1 MNDKYPRRRST
12 LLLSCAAAML
22 LPLYACA
29 EDSATYTATAEK
41 SEDKSATES
50 VKETT
55 RDAMDRAGDAA
66 SDMRMHLA
74 LESKLA
80 QTDQLSAL
88 AINTDVKD
96 GVARLEGEVER
107 DSQRELATEIAESI
121 DGVTAVN
128 NELQVT
134 GEQANLGD
142 KIAEGM
148 SDAALT
154 AKVKSRLLASDNTS
168 GLAID
173 VDSSDDTVTLS
184 GEVESETEREL
195 AVTIAA
201 NTAGVKDVRDNLSIE
216 RDRSQ

>member
-1 MNDKYPRRRST
+1 MNDNYPRRRST

-29 EDSATYTATAEK
+29 EDSTTYTARAEK
-41 SEDKSATES
+41 SEDKSVTES

-55 RDAMDRAGDAA
+55 RNTMDRAGDAA

-74 LESKLA
+74 LEAKLA
-80 QTDQLSAL
+80 ETDQLSAL

-107 DSQRELATEIAESI
+107 ESQRELATEIAASV

-128 NELQVT
+128 NELRVT

-142 KIAEGM
+142 RISEGL

-154 AKVKSRLLASDNTS
+154 AKVKSRLLASENTS

-201 NTAGVKDVRDNLSIE
+201 NTAGVKDVRDNLSID
-216 RDRSQ
+216 RD